1 MRTYLCFDDFATVFS
16 KFFRLSLLSIGFFTL
31 TLFLQSLLF
40 FLFFLLF
47 YLGKFFLGVGNID
60 LSDIIEIN
68 VNLLR
73 SCFTYTL
80 GFIHHNLVNEFG
92 KHQIGNFRRIFILA
106 YQRNKML
113 NIHNDTA
120 SHRFHCA
127 LCIQRIF
134 LHLNTYIGNRRI
146 CISKKLTFGQ
156 GRYFHPISGNQGY
169 FFAIMG

>member
-1 MRTYLCFDDFATVFS
+1 MRTYFCFDDFATVFS

-40 FLFFLLF
+40 CLFFLLF

-113 NIHNDTA
+113 NIHSA
-120 SHRFHCA
+120 VFFFGKFLFHHFHFRFQFS
-127 LCIQRIF
+127 LFIVIL
-134 LHLNTYIGNRRI
+134 LHQLLVL
-146 CISKKLTFGQ
+146 SFG
-156 GRYFHPISGNQGY
+156 
-169 FFAIMG
+169 